1 MAEIDN
7 IVQDLFKVV
16 QTKKDEIAK
25 AEKPNWETNCAFGF
39 YPETSQRINLQ
50 VISDVA
56 DLVNILAFLIEKHK
70 NFDAAQEILGTN
82 LKFKWLGFTF
92 DQWKSD
98 IKTRLDKIQISM
110 KKRELNELEARLD
123 KLVSPE
129 LKQQMELEEIKKL
142 LGQ

>member
-39 YPETSQRINLQ
+39 FPETSQRINLQ
-50 VISDVA
+50 VMSDVA

>member
-1 MAEIDN
+1 MAEIDK

-25 AEKPNWETNCAFGF
+25 AEKPSWETNCAFGF
-39 YPETSQRINLQ
+39 FPETSQRINLQ
-50 VISDVA
+50 VISEVP
-56 DLVNILAFLIEKHK
+56 DLVNILAFLIEKNK
-70 NFDAAQEILGTN
+70 NFDEAQEILETN

-98 IKTRLDKIQISM
+98 IKTRLDKIQIS
-110 KKRELNELEARLD
+110 KKKKELNELEIRLD

-129 LKQQMELEEIKKL
+129 LKQQMELDEIKKL

>member
-1 MAEIDN
+1 MAEIDK

-25 AEKPNWETNCAFGF
+25 AEKPSWETNCAFGF
-39 YPETSQRINLQ
+39 FPETSQRINLQ
-50 VISDVA
+50 VISEVP
-56 DLVNILAFLIEKHK
+56 DLVNILAFLIEKNK
-70 NFDAAQEILGTN
+70 NFDEAQEILDTN

-98 IKTRLDKIQISM
+98 IKTRLDKIQIS
-110 KKRELNELEARLD
+110 KKKKELNELEIRLD

-129 LKQQMELEEIKKL
+129 LKQQMELDEIKKL

>member
-50 VISDVA
+50 VMSDVA